1 MINVF
6 IESIG
11 FIISKVSFVLL
22 IMIYVWMGYQ
32 TSTELIFYIL
42 QLFNHMSSSFGS
54 VLPANFTKSAQFYAS
69 VVRLNKVLQ
78 AEELVKFDNEFAEM
92 PVVFVK
98 NVLFEMEN
106 REILRNVSMS
116 ITYPGL
122 NVVTGSV
129 GSGKSSLLKIILRD
143 YQPLKEGKQI

>member
-1 MINVF
+1 
-6 IESIG
+6 
-11 FIISKVSFVLL
+11 
-22 IMIYVWMGYQ
+22 
-32 TSTELIFYIL
+32 
-42 QLFNHMSSSFGS
+42 MSSCFGS

-78 AEELVKFDNEFAEM
+78 AEELVKFDNEFSEKPA
-92 PVVFVK
+92 VFMK

-106 REILRNVSMS
+106 RQILRNVSMS

-129 GSGKSSLLKIILRD
+129 GSGKSSLLRIILKD
-143 YQPLKEGKQI
+143 YQPLKEGKQIRYFFIFSNENEYQK